1 MMMKY
6 DLFKD
11 VTDEMLKTYVAKNSD
26 YGDSFGE
33 SFADHGLS
41 AGVIRISDK
50 YNRLK
55 NLSKKTER
63 KVKDE
68 SIEDTLLDMANYCI
82 MTVIELRTRQ
92 NQDDRYSQ
100 YINEGD

>member
-1 MMMKY
+1 MMKY

-11 VTDEMLKTYVAKNSD
+11 ITDEMLKTYVAKSSD
-26 YGDSFGE
+26 YGDSFSE

>member
-1 MMMKY
+1 MMKY

-11 VTDEMLKTYVAKNSD
+11 ITDEMLKTYVAKSSD
-26 YGDSFGE
+26 YGDSFSE

-55 NLSKKTER
+55 KF
-63 KVKDE
+63 
-68 SIEDTLLDMANYCI
+68 I
-82 MTVIELRTRQ
+82 
-92 NQDDRYSQ
+92 
-100 YINEGD
+100 